1 MEQKTRITVI
11 CVAVIGI
18 IVFIAAMLGT
28 SLRKLSTEE
37 GKYLYTVLQ
46 SNAWKMISL
55 RRNLKLGMKNLGNSS
70 VYCTLQ
76 NIDFYSTAISSHFG
90 FV

>member
-1 MEQKTRITVI
+1 MEQKTRIIVI

-46 SNAWKMISL
+46 NNAWKMISL

-70 VYCTLQ
+70 V
-76 NIDFYSTAISSHFG
+76 NS
-90 FV
+90 

>member
-1 MEQKTRITVI
+1 MEQKTRIIVI
-11 CVAVIGI
+11 SVAVIGI

-46 SNAWKMISL
+46 NNAWKMISL

-70 VYCTLQ
+70 V
-76 NIDFYSTAISSHFG
+76 NS
-90 FV
+90 

>member
-46 SNAWKMISL
+46 SNAWKMIS
-55 RRNLKLGMKNLGNSS
+55 
-70 VYCTLQ
+70 
-76 NIDFYSTAISSHFG
+76 
-90 FV
+90 